1 MKISFVLLLALCKAS
16 GEDADVMCALQGR
29 ESTKLLGTVAG
40 SKCVPVFVGQVA
52 PIAGVFSSGDGSI
65 VKQVVERGEQA
76 STVGEFCIDQ
86 ATAALLQRSFS
97 ISNVAGMEQVV
108 AAKDATTEA
117 TPGKVTEE
125 TVKRKRGSTRS
136 DGIVAGCEVTGSGE
150 KVSQTMDLSSYTKIK
165 VGMAIEANVVVGDNY
180 AFSINTYKNLLDYLD
195 IQVKDD
201 TLQLSFKKGTCNT
214 NGTAQV
220 TVPAAVVSAALQGA
234 SKMVI
239 DRVDGPVSVVGASH
253 FTASVISEGPV
264 TSSGASHVTINKIS
278 PTTTSLTV
286 SAEGASQV
294 TFEDVVVSQATFSVS
309 GASSVTG
316 GNIETL
322 TLDASGASEVDTT
335 VSSKASGSC
344 SGASSITIRGGA
356 DTTGISST
364 GGSEVQA
371 V

>member
-1 MKISFVLLLALCKAS
+1 MKISFVLLALCKAS

-125 TVKRKRGSTRS
+125 TVKRKRG
-136 DGIVAGCEVTGSGE
+136 GCEVTGSGE

-214 NGTAQV
+214 NGTATAQV
-220 TVPAAVVSAALQGA
+220 TVPAALVSAALQGA

-264 TSSGASHVTINKIS
+264 MSSGASHVTINKIS

-322 TLDASGASEVDTT
+322 TLDASGTSEVDTT

-344 SGASSITIRGGA
+344 SGAASITIRGGA

-364 GGSEVQA
+364 GGCEVQA

>member
-1 MKISFVLLLALCKAS
+1 LPKVSGIDRLFFLCPSDNTSSKMHASSSRRYCNELSLVALVVCS
-16 GEDADVMCALQGR
+16 LIFLQGCTDA
-29 ESTKLLGTVAG
+29 EDS
-40 SKCVPVFVGQVA
+40 
-52 PIAGVFSSGDGSI
+52 
-65 VKQVVERGEQA
+65 
-76 STVGEFCIDQ
+76 
-86 ATAALLQRSFS
+86 
-97 ISNVAGMEQVV
+97 VV
-108 AAKDATTEA
+108 AA
-117 TPGKVTEE
+117 G
-125 TVKRKRGSTRS
+125 
-136 DGIVAGCEVTGSGE
+136 GCEVTGSGE
-150 KVSQTMDLSSYTKIK
+150 KVSQTMDLSSYTKITVDK
-165 VGMAIEANVVVGDNY
+165 AIEATVVVGDNY

-264 TSSGASHVTINKIS
+264 TSSGTSHVTINKIS

-344 SGASSITIRGGA
+344 SGDASITIRGSA
-356 DTTGISST
+356 DKTGISST
-364 GGSEVQA
+364 GGCAVQA